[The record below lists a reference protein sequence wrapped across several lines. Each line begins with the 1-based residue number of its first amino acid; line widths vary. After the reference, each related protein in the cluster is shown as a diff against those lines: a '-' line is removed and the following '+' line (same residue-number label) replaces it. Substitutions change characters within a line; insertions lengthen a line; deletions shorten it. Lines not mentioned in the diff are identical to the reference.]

1 MTIMRKTDE
10 QLKINQN
17 SQTMFHQKKHTL
29 HKNRLSG
36 ISRHTTLSAE
46 SVCRAKFKA
55 VTRILAKYGLYH
67 HCMLFLLH
75 SIFHQDLFEIKYIL
89 AYSIFP
95 VRGRENHENQL
106 KIFLHYVIKEKN
118 H

>member
-67 HCMLFLLH
+67 HCMLFL
-75 SIFHQDLFEIKYIL
+75 FHQDLFEIKYIL